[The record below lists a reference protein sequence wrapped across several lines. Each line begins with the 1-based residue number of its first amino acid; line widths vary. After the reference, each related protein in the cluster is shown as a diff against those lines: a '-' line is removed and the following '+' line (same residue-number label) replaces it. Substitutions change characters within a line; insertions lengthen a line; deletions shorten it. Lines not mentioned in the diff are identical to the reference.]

1 MYENIPYL
9 TILLNK
15 KSEKTIVCLIQLLSK
30 SYISYYDI
38 NELTSEDYE
47 PFFNLSNIWFKRCPL
62 IPISLYYRDVFK
74 KFNYCRH
81 NLETGTFQIIGGFSG
96 MNLKYLCEK
105 RIKRKI
111 IHLETQDLP

>member
-1 MYENIPYL
+1 MYENIPYV

-15 KSEKTIVCLIQLLSK
+15 KTEKTNICLIQVLSK

-47 PFFNLSNIWFKRCPL
+47 PFFNLSNIWFKRSPL

-81 NLETGTFQIIGGFSG
+81 YLETGTFQIIGGFTG

-111 IHLETQDLP
+111 VHLDTQDLP